1 VGGQSTGAAVTNACP
16 NTHARAD
23 TQSGANPR
31 ASTYANSHAH
41 ARADTQSGA
50 GAGSVSGTTNT
61 VPDATTTTATAD
73 GKSGSGAGTVSWTTN
88 TLSAAAA
95 TAGAAARNYFTRR
108 AGSACAFHA
117 GIKCGAG

>member
-31 ASTYANSHAH
+31 ASTYAHAH

-73 GKSGSGAGTVSWTTN
+73 GKSGSRAGTVSWTTN
-88 TLSAAAA
+88 TLSAAA
-95 TAGAAARNYFTRR
+95 TADGAARNYFTRR
-108 AGSACAFHA
+108 AGSACACDA
-117 GIKCGAG
+117 GIKCGSG